1 MTLSSRHRDD
11 TRTDAAARPLDVL
24 SVVTN
29 QEATFYKRQLRTLA
43 AFGVSSTTVAVPGKS
58 HSTSVKA
65 GTTGTRSLADYARF
79 GTRAL
84 RHSLGDYDLLHA
96 NYGLTAPPAVV
107 QPRLPVVLSLWG
119 SDLLGQYGWVT
130 RRLVPHVDAVIVMS
144 DRMAAE
150 LDRDCHVIPHGVD
163 LETFAPQPQAKA
175 RDELGWSD
183 GARHVLFPYP
193 PKREVK
199 DFPRARR
206 VVETVREHL
215 DESVT
220 LQTIS
225 DVPHSEMPTYMNAAD
240 VLLLTSKREG
250 SPNTVKE
257 AMACNT
263 PVVATAVGDVP
274 ERLDGVTPS
283 AVGRT
288 DPELVEGLVEV
299 LRAEER
305 SNGRDHARDL
315 SLERMGERIRGVYD
329 EVLDE
334 AG

>member
-11 TRTDAAARPLDVL
+11 ARTDAAARPLDVL
-24 SVVTN
+24 NFVTN
-29 QEATFYKRQLRTLA
+29 QEAQFYERQLQTLA
-43 AFGVSSTTVAVPGKS
+43 SFGVTPTTVAVPGKS
-58 HSTSVKA
+58 HSASVKA
-65 GTTGTRSLADYARF
+65 GTTGHRSLLDYARF

-96 NYGLTAPPAVV
+96 NFGLTAPPAVV

-119 SDLLGQYGWVT
+119 SDLLGEYGWVT

-150 LDRDCHVIPHGVD
+150 LDRECHVIPHGVD
-163 LETFAPQPQAKA
+163 LDTFVPRPQAQA
-175 RDELGWSD
+175 RAELDWSD
-183 GARHVLFPYP
+183 SEKHVLFPYP

-199 DFPRARR
+199 DFPRAER
-206 VVETVREHL
+206 VVDRARDRL
-215 DESVT
+215 DESIT

-288 DPELVEGLVEV
+288 DPELVDGLVEV
-299 LRAEER
+299 LRADER

-315 SLERMGERIRGVYD
+315 SLERMGERIRTVYD
-329 EVLDE
+329 DVLDE
-334 AG
+334 AR

>member
-1 MTLSSRHRDD
+1 VTLSSRHRDD
-11 TRTDAAARPLDVL
+11 TRTDATARPLDVL
-24 SVVTN
+24 NFVTN
-29 QEATFYKRQLRTLA
+29 QEAQFYERQLRTLA
-43 AFGVSSTTVAVPGKS
+43 SFGVSSTTVAVPGKS

-65 GTTGTRSLADYARF
+65 GTTGTRSLFDYARF
-79 GTRAL
+79 GSRAL
-84 RHSLGDYDLLHA
+84 QHSLGDYDLLHA
-96 NYGLTAPPAVV
+96 NYGLTVPPAVV

-119 SDLLGQYGWVT
+119 SDLLGEYGWVT

-144 DRMAAE
+144 ERMADE

-163 LETFAPQPQAKA
+163 LETFAPRPQAEA
-175 RDELGWSD
+175 RAELGWSESD
-183 GARHVLFPYP
+183 RHVLFPYP

-199 DFPRARR
+199 DYPRAER
-206 VVETVREHL
+206 VVEATRERFG
-215 DESVT
+215 DSIT
-220 LQTIS
+220 LQTVS
-225 DVPHSEMPTYMNAAD
+225 DVSHSQMPTYMNAAD

-288 DPELVEGLVEV
+288 DPELVDGLVEV
-299 LRAEER
+299 LRTGER

-329 EVLDE
+329 EVLADAE
-334 AG
+334 